1 MARQERKPRLRRS
14 LALPGPR
21 GEHPGGPCLPAPGS
35 PPAPRGPGGSPPR
48 ARPHGLIVPA
58 RRPAARTLAVSTPAA
73 PAAVRNGPR
82 TKERRARA
90 RGASARLAEEGTRGG
105 DGAAHGGSVPPGRL
119 LSLLPDRARKR
130 PGCPRRWRTRRAP
143 PARAPPRAP
152 GARAPVRPP
161 RAAPRVRSPQ
171 PRALPAPSSSSTRS
185 AAGGERTRPAGRAG
199 AGAGP
204 RAPPPP

>member
-1 MARQERKPRLRRS
+1 MAPQESKPRLRRS

-82 TKERRARA
+82 TKERSARA
-90 RGASARLAEEGTRGG
+90 RGASARLAEEGTREG
-105 DGAAHGGSVPPGRL
+105 DGAAHGGSVPPGRF

-130 PGCPRRWRTRRAP
+130 PWCPRRWRARRAR

-152 GARAPVRPP
+152 GARAPVR
-161 RAAPRVRSPQ
+161 SPQ
-171 PRALPAPSSSSTRS
+171 PRALPAPSSSSARS
-185 AAGGERTRPAGRAG
+185 AAGDERTRPAGRAG
-199 AGAGP
+199 AGAGL